1 MLPMPFSCSQGALEC
16 VHWRVQG
23 QPPPVC
29 LVRQLSMGLS
39 FCLGVCRYR
48 QDLQD
53 SCRRMASA
61 LPMSPNRHS
70 QSTDLCSDPFAE
82 LATRAPNQALGAEG
96 QAGRDSPFTAS
107 ASKVIIPRNPSSSS
121 RASSA
126 LSHVSS
132 RRSSRMR
139 TSPNPFE
146 VANGSGVIEEG
157 NEEEEV
163 MH

>member
-1 MLPMPFSCSQGALEC
+1 MDACE
-16 VHWRVQG
+16 
-23 QPPPVC
+23 
-29 LVRQLSMGLS
+29 
-39 FCLGVCRYR
+39 
-48 QDLQD
+48 
-53 SCRRMASA
+53 
-61 LPMSPNRHS
+61 
-70 QSTDLCSDPFAE
+70 DPFAE
-82 LATRAPNQALGAEG
+82 LATRAPAKVMSPDG

-146 VANGSGVIEEG
+146 VANSSEVIEEG